1 MIYITERIYNDGP
14 TKNFKLLGVLIDK
27 YLLFEDHID
36 NLCTKISK
44 LLFCIKRIKNFIN
57 QDSMKTLYYAIIH
70 SHLVS
75 CINIYSCTT
84 DTFLNKLKLKQKESI
99 RTICNAGYRDHTA
112 PLFAQLKYFLFL
124 SSSNIVHWQSCIALP
139 TKCCHFLSVKCGHQ
153 PTEIIIQVMAFVTQT
168 IFRNIFM
175 LVKKVFFCSI
185 SLKFGTMKTMHS

>member
-27 YLLFEDHID
+27 YLFFEDHID

-57 QDSMKTLYYAIIH
+57 QDSMKTLYYAMIH

-84 DTFLNKLKLKQKESI
+84 DTFLNKLKLTKGVYKNHLQCRIQRPHSSVVCATKIFPLSQLI
-99 RTICNAGYRDHTA
+99 KYSTLTVMHSFAHKMLPFSFCQMWTTTNRDHNPGHGFRKA
-112 PLFAQLKYFLFL
+112 DYIPQHIYASIKKY
-124 SSSNIVHWQSCIALP
+124 S
-139 TKCCHFLSVKCGHQ
+139 
-153 PTEIIIQVMAFVTQT
+153 FVQ
-168 IFRNIFM
+168 FP
-175 LVKKVFFCSI
+175 
-185 SLKFGTMKTMHS
+185 